1 MEHEIRDAATAI
13 LSLYTDFFGTNPAS
27 ITKLPQSGSSRV
39 YFRITNPDSVA
50 ESIGAGSVIGAF
62 NPNLQE
68 NVNFILIDEFFT
80 GHDVSAPYI
89 YCKET
94 THGDCYLLEDL
105 GDTTLF
111 SLLATASDD
120 RRRELIREALSGL
133 ARLQTLPGFDEIY
146 DRCNSPFNSRMV
158 TGDLNYFKYCFL
170 KPIGVE
176 FDEDKLQDDIDSYCG
191 SLLNIPQS
199 AIGFMYRDCQSRN
212 VMSHHDRLYWIDFQS
227 GRRGPCAYDLVSF
240 LWQARANLPM
250 ELREEMAQFYAEEFA
265 KHSGASA
272 QTILDTYHL
281 LIPLR
286 VIQTLGAYGFRGLM
300 EGKAHFIQSI
310 PQGLRNLREC
320 LPMLRPFPALR
331 QACMDA
337 IDIWQRQNPFQD
349 REPRP
354 DRLTIRVESFSYRK
368 GYPRELSGNGGG
380 FIFDCRYMHNPGRYD
395 QYKPLNGT
403 DEPVMQFLEEQGEI
417 QLFLDHCCTT
427 IFPAIDKYLKRGF
440 NNLYIG
446 FGCTGGRHRSVYS
459 AEHIAEA
466 IHEIYPEVIVELNHR
481 EQNIHR
487 ILASNE

>member
-1 MEHEIRDAATAI
+1 MEHEFRDASTAI
-13 LSLYTDFFGTNPAS
+13 LSLYTDFFGATPAS
-27 ITKLPQSGSSRV
+27 INKLPQSGSSRV
-39 YFRITNPDSVA
+39 YFRITNPKEVIA
-50 ESIGAGSVIGAF
+50 RIGKESILGAF
-62 NPNLQE
+62 NTNLQE
-68 NVNFILIDEFFT
+68 NANFILIDEFFT
-80 GHDVSAPYI
+80 DNDVAAPYI
-89 YCKET
+89 YCKDTE
-94 THGDCYLLEDL
+94 HGDCYLLEDL

-111 SLLATASDD
+111 SLLATASDSQRQD
-120 RRRELIREALSGL
+120 LIREALSGL
-133 ARLQTLPGFDEIY
+133 ARLQTLPDFGNVY
-146 DRCNSPFNSRMV
+146 DRCNSPFNARMIS
-158 TGDLNYFKYCFL
+158 GDLNYFKYCFL

-176 FDEDKLQDDIDSYCG
+176 FDEDKLQDDLDAYCQQLI
-191 SLLNIPQS
+191 SLPES
-199 AIGFMYRDCQSRN
+199 TIGFMYRDCQSRN
-212 VMSHHDRLYWIDFQS
+212 VMVHNGHLYWIDFQS
-227 GRRGPCAYDLVSF
+227 GRRGPCTYDVVSF
-240 LWQARANLPM
+240 LWQARANFSM
-250 ELREEMAQFYAEEFA
+250 ELREEMAIYYAEEFA

-272 QTILDTYHL
+272 EEILDTYYK

-310 PQGLRNLREC
+310 PQGLHNLSQC
-320 LPMLRPFPALR
+320 LPMLSSYPTLQR
-331 QACMDA
+331 ACRDA
-337 IDIWQRQNPFQD
+337 IELWQRHDPFCD
-349 REPRP
+349 GEPHP

-417 QLFLDHCCTT
+417 ELFLDHCCTT

-440 NNLYIG
+440 TNLYIG

-459 AEHIAEA
+459 AEHMAEA

-487 ILASNE
+487 ILKNEQ